1 MIIYNMRYRGP
12 YEYDK
17 TILNVLQFHNEV
29 LDMKDKL
36 EKEDCG
42 LNELQTRIDLMNTQ
56 IESIVNQVLIYKEE
70 AQER

>member
-1 MIIYNMRYRGP
+1 
-12 YEYDK
+12 
-17 TILNVLQFHNEV
+17 
-29 LDMKDKL
+29 MKDKL